1 MAMKNEKER
10 ISWQNGL
17 DGDRNIDHVMEKGIW
32 LSYNRPLGKF
42 NAA

>member
-17 DGDRNIDHVMEKGIW
+17 DGDRNIDNVMEKGIW
-32 LSYNRPLGKF
+32 LSYNSHKGKF
-42 NAA
+42 KEA